1 MAHAVVVVVM
11 VFTRVRPR
19 HVVRREAVGVAPRAM
34 HAVTIVV
41 PSAVT
46 GRRCQSLTL
55 HLSCGL
61 GQHGDI
67 TATVVRVHR
76 WWVRMLGKGGEGV
89 RRRDVGRGQG
99 RGGSR
104 ADRLGCRRRR
114 HHALMVHMRRQALV
128 MMMVV
133 VLVVVML
140 ALVPTARVGV
150 VVNSRVTSQLIGA
163 GELLAATGELAS
175 MRLLARVSANMSC
188 LVFETMESLVT
199 ERALVRTRKL
209 VGRIRGLGAGQRPVG
224 LDDGD

>member
-41 PSAVT
+41 SSAVT
-46 GRRCQSLTL
+46 GRRRQSLTL

-99 RGGSR
+99 RGRSR

-114 HHALMVHMRRQALV
+114 HHALMVHMRRQAL

-150 VVNSRVTSQLIGA
+150 VVNARVTSQLIGA